1 MLGLQLVKRIRW
13 EAVGVG
19 VALALAGIAL
29 AVPLPHARIVPVG
42 LVGAGLLI
50 ATFGGV
56 LQRRPDVT
64 ELISLKEEGTALLN
78 RDPMTFLKRG
88 DEKDLEHAV
97 AVFRIA
103 AALWFEDAL
112 PVLRR
117 AGATDGEISDFT
129 TIITYTPAQPAAS
142 VEHAAV
148 KGILAERLHR
158 LRPIITRLEGE
169 T

>member
-13 EAVGVG
+13 EPVGVG
-19 VALALAGIAL
+19 VAVALAGIAL
-29 AVPLPHARIVPVG
+29 LVPLPHAPIVAVG
-42 LVGAGLLI
+42 LVGVGLLI
-50 ATFGGV
+50 AVLGGI

-78 RDPMTFLKRG
+78 RDPMTLLKRG
-88 DEKDLEHAV
+88 DAQDLEHAV

-117 AGATDGEISDFT
+117 A
-129 TIITYTPAQPAAS
+129 
-142 VEHAAV
+142 
-148 KGILAERLHR
+148 
-158 LRPIITRLEGE
+158 
-169 T
+169 